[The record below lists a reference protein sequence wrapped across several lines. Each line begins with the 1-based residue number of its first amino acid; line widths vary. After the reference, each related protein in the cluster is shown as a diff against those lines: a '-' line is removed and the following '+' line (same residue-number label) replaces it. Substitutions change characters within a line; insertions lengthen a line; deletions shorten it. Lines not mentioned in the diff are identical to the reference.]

1 MDERAVRGVGAV
13 NKVGSYI
20 FFGGACRTKP
30 KIFNF
35 IAFYIFRG
43 TSFFIISLKSL
54 FYVF

>member
-30 KIFNF
+30 KIFN
-35 IAFYIFRG
+35 
-43 TSFFIISLKSL
+43 LLL
-54 FYVF
+54 FTFLEGPRFL